1 MFETSLMDLSGGNI
15 PVLRR
20 LHWVIALV
28 VGAALFTTAWFILPI
43 VSFGIER
50 AVLQFQST
58 VFGVFG
64 AATALIIG
72 YVWTD
77 SRRERFNKVWLIVN
91 IVPLLNLAAFLVYL
105 FYSAKKTG
113 DWRRAS
119 MPLAYILQALLVAGM
134 ILYPLIKMEA
144 LPRGQLMTFLVAPPP
159 PPPPPPPPVK
169 VEQIRRIQRKVT
181 AEDLMRAP
189 TSIPDK
195 ITKIV
200 EDLTPAAPTAGVVGG
215 VPGGMPGG
223 SIGGVIG
230 GIISAM
236 AAPPPPPPKPKAPK
250 RIRLGG
256 QVQAAKLI
264 SKPDPIYPP
273 LAKMAR
279 IQGSVRLEA
288 VISRGG
294 AIKDLKVISG
304 HPLLVKAALD
314 AVQRWRYQPTML
326 NGEPVEVVTQIDVNF
341 RLTG

>member
-1 MFETSLMDLSGGNI
+1 MFETSLMKLSTGNV

-20 LHWVIALV
+20 VHWLIAFV
-28 VGAALFTTAWFILPI
+28 AGATLFLTAWFILPI
-43 VSFGIER
+43 VSFGIEKP
-50 AVLQFQST
+50 VLQFQST
-58 VFGVFG
+58 LFGVFG
-64 AATALIIG
+64 ACTALIIG

-77 SRRERFNKVWLIVN
+77 SRRERFDKVWLIVN
-91 IVPLLNLAAFLVYL
+91 FVPLLNLAAFLVYL

-113 DWRRAS
+113 EWRRAS
-119 MPLAYILQALLVAGM
+119 MPFAYILQALLMAGL

-159 PPPPPPPPVK
+159 PPPPPPPPAK
-169 VEQIRRIQRKVT
+169 VVEIKRLQRKVT

-189 TSIPDK
+189 TAIPEK
-195 ITKIV
+195 IVKIV
-200 EDLTPAAPTAGVVGG
+200 EDPTPVPTAGVVGG

-223 SIGGVIG
+223 TAGGVIG

-264 SKPDPIYPP
+264 RKPNPVYPP

-326 NGEPVEVVTQIDVNF
+326 NGEPVEVITQIDVNF

>member
-1 MFETSLMDLSGGNI
+1 MFETSLMDLSAGKI

-20 LHWVIALV
+20 LHWVVALV
-28 VGAALFTTAWFILPI
+28 VGAVLFTTAWFILPI

-50 AVLQFQST
+50 AVLQVQST
-58 VFGVFG
+58 FFGVFG
-64 AATALIIG
+64 ACTALIIG

-77 SRRERFNKVWLIVN
+77 TRREGFNKAWLIVS
-91 IVPLLNLAAFLVYL
+91 IVPVLNFPVYLVYL
-105 FYSAKKTG
+105 FYSAKKIG

-119 MPLAYILQALLVAGM
+119 MPLAYILQALLVSGM

-159 PPPPPPPPVK
+159 PPPPPPPPAKVVQVK
-169 VEQIRRIQRKVT
+169 RIQRKVT
-181 AEDLMRAP
+181 AEDLMRVP
-189 TSIPDK
+189 TKIPEK

-200 EDLTPAAPTAGVVGG
+200 EDLTPAPTAGVVGG

-223 SIGGVIG
+223 TAGGVIG

-236 AAPPPPPPKPKAPK
+236 AAPPPPPKPKAPK

-264 SKPDPIYPP
+264 SKPDPVYPP

-304 HPLLVKAALD
+304 
-314 AVQRWRYQPTML
+314 
-326 NGEPVEVVTQIDVNF
+326 
-341 RLTG
+341 

>member
-1 MFETSLMDLSGGNI
+1 MFETSLMDLSTGNV

-20 LHWVIALV
+20 VHWLIAFV
-28 VGAALFTTAWFILPI
+28 AGAALFLTAWFVLPI

-50 AVLQFQST
+50 PVLQFQST
-58 VFGVFG
+58 LFGVVG
-64 AATALIIG
+64 ATTALIIG
-72 YVWTD
+72 YTLTD
-77 SRRERFNKVWLIVN
+77 SRREGFHIAWLVA
-91 IVPLLNLAAFLVYL
+91 VVFLNLAGFVCYL

-113 DWRRAS
+113 EWKRAS
-119 MPLAYILQALLVAGM
+119 MPFAYMLQVLVMAGL

-159 PPPPPPPPVK
+159 PPPPPPPPAKVVQVK
-169 VEQIRRIQRKVT
+169 RLQRKVT

-189 TSIPDK
+189 TAIPEK
-195 ITKIV
+195 IVKIV
-200 EDLTPAAPTAGVVGG
+200 EDPTPAPTAGVVGG

-223 SIGGVIG
+223 TAMGVIG

-264 SKPDPIYPP
+264 SKPDPVYPP

-288 VISRGG
+288 IISRGG

-326 NGEPVEVVTQIDVNF
+326 NGEPVEVITQIDVNF

>member
-1 MFETSLMDLSGGNI
+1 MFETSLMDLSTGNI

-20 LHWVIALV
+20 LHWVIACV
-28 VGAALFTTAWFILPI
+28 VGAVLFTTAWFILPI

-50 AVLQFQST
+50 PMLQFQST
-58 VFGVFG
+58 MLCVFG
-64 AATALIIG
+64 AVTALMIG
-72 YVWTD
+72 YTWTD
-77 SRRERFNKVWLIVN
+77 SRREGFNVAWPISV
-91 IVPLLNLAAFLVYL
+91 VVFNLAGFVIYL
-105 FYSAKKTG
+105 FYSAKKTE

-119 MPLAYILQALLVAGM
+119 IPIAYIFQALLLVGLV
-134 ILYPLIKMEA
+134 LYPLIKMEA

-159 PPPPPPPPVK
+159 PPPPPPPPAK
-169 VEQIRRIQRKVT
+169 VVQIKRIQRKVT

-195 ITKIV
+195 IVKIV
-200 EDLTPAAPTAGVVGG
+200 EDPMPAAPTAGVVGG

-223 SIGGVIG
+223 SMGGVIG

-264 SKPDPIYPP
+264 SKPNPIYPP

-294 AIKDLKVISG
+294 AIKDLKVLSG

>member
-1 MFETSLMDLSGGNI
+1 MFETSLMELSTGNV

-20 LHWVIALV
+20 GHWLIAFV
-28 VGAALFTTAWFILPI
+28 AGATLFLTAWFILPI

-50 AVLQFQST
+50 PVLQFQST
-58 VFGVFG
+58 LFG
-64 AATALIIG
+64 AIGAVTALIIG
-72 YVWTD
+72 YTLTD
-77 SRRERFNKVWLIVN
+77 SRREGFHIVWLVA
-91 IVPLLNLAAFLVYL
+91 VALLSLAGFVCYL

-119 MPLAYILQALLVAGM
+119 MPFAYMLQALLMAGL

-159 PPPPPPPPVK
+159 PPPPPPPPAKVVQVK
-169 VEQIRRIQRKVT
+169 RLQRKVT
-181 AEDLMRAP
+181 ADDLMRAP
-189 TSIPDK
+189 TAIPDK
-195 ITKIV
+195 IVKIV
-200 EDLTPAAPTAGVVGG
+200 EDTTPVPTAGVVGG
-215 VPGGMPGG
+215 VTGGMPGG
-223 SIGGVIG
+223 TAGGVIG

-236 AAPPPPPPKPKAPK
+236 AAPPPPPKPKAPK

-264 SKPDPIYPP
+264 RKPTPVYPP

-288 VISRGG
+288 IISRGG

-326 NGEPVEVVTQIDVNF
+326 NGEPVEVITQIDVNF

>member
-1 MFETSLMDLSGGNI
+1 MFENSLMDLSTGNI

-20 LHWVIALV
+20 LHWVIAFV
-28 VGAALFTTAWFILPI
+28 VGAVLFTTAWFILPI

-50 AVLQFQST
+50 PVLQFQST
-58 VFGVFG
+58 MLCVFG
-64 AATALIIG
+64 AVTALMIA
-72 YVWTD
+72 YAWTD
-77 SRRERFNKVWLIVN
+77 SRREGFNIAWPISVMV
-91 IVPLLNLAAFLVYL
+91 LNLAGFVLYL

-119 MPLAYILQALLVAGM
+119 MPGAYMFQALLMASL

-159 PPPPPPPPVK
+159 PPPPPPPPAKVIQVK
-169 VEQIRRIQRKVT
+169 RIQRKVT
-181 AEDLMRAP
+181 AEDLMRVP
-189 TSIPDK
+189 TKIPDK
-195 ITKIV
+195 IIQIV
-200 EDLTPAAPTAGVVGG
+200 EDIAPAPTAGVVGG

-223 SIGGVIG
+223 TAGGVIG

-236 AAPPPPPPKPKAPK
+236 AAPPPPPKPKAPK

-264 SKPDPIYPP
+264 SKPDPVYPP

-294 AIKDLKVISG
+294 AIKDLKVIRG

-326 NGEPVEVVTQIDVNF
+326 NGEPVEVITQIDVNF